1 MPLANRQPRLLG
13 IPETTP
19 RHLRFKLAILD
30 SGWWWLEP
38 WNFEWL
44 SRNSWEWKIIP
55 TDFHSIIFQRGWL
68 KPPTRWSCE
77 IMCFM
82 SVIAY
87 HWMSSKQYLIRF
99 EQIPLT
105 GLNQVRQET
114 QLIHPHSEKL
124 NPGFVTRAGPTLN
137 DVKCSLI
144 IFDHHLTT
152 FSPIFNLGL
161 MQL

>member
-1 MPLANRQPRLLG
+1 
-13 IPETTP
+13 
-19 RHLRFKLAILD
+19 
-30 SGWWWLEP
+30 
-38 WNFEWL
+38 
-44 SRNSWEWKIIP
+44 
-55 TDFHSIIFQRGWL
+55 
-68 KPPTRWSCE
+68 
-77 IMCFM
+77 
-82 SVIAY
+82 
-87 HWMSSKQYLIRF
+87 MSSKQYLIRF

-152 FSPIFNLGL
+152 FSPIFKGNATIITFYQVFHFIFLFNLGL
-161 MQL
+161 SSRHFPIVLPTHGRMVTAVWQQKETEDNKQKAAPRIRALSASMKLLVS